1 VNLEPLRLGDVFQD
15 VLNVGAAIGA
25 RAEAV
30 EAVQALQARTNAV
43 RRRAAALPRRRCV
56 LLDWLDPLYRS
67 GHWGPDLVTTAGGV
81 DPLGVAGTDAAV
93 VDWEAVRAA
102 APEVIVV
109 ACCGYD
115 VARTLVDLP
124 RLRELPGWA
133 ELPAVRSG
141 DVWVLDGNAYVSRP
155 GPRLVDSLELIAQCL
170 HPEVFGSPDDAHA
183 RRV

>member
-1 VNLEPLRLGDVFQD
+1 
-15 VLNVGAAIGA
+15 
-25 RAEAV
+25 
-30 EAVQALQARTNAV
+30 
-43 RRRAAALPRRRCV
+43 
-56 LLDWLDPLYRS
+56 
-67 GHWGPDLVTTAGGV
+67 
-81 DPLGVAGTDAAV
+81 V